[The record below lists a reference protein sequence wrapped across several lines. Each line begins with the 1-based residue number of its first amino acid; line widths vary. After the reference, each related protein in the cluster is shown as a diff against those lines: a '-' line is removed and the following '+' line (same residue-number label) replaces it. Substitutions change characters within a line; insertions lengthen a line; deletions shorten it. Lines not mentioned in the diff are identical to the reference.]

1 MSIEHILIGK
11 HHGGSD
17 YWRTPFLLFKNL
29 HREFGFTIDGAATK
43 HDTLL
48 PRFTDDISRQSW
60 LSEKVFC
67 NPPYSDIP
75 SFLLKASEADLVAFL
90 IPHRA
95 NTSYWLRHI
104 YSNNHCHEI
113 RILHRAVKYLPP
125 AGHNGLTIR
134 SPFPSAVVVFK
145 KEPRKH
151 EITQMVCCA
160 DTLLPLTI
168 INRGGLRGRPT
179 IYPPETLDS
188 FIKLY
193 RQGKPIKCIAD
204 VLRMPLSTS
213 YRIAQRFE
221 LKFS

>member
-1 MSIEHILIGK
+1 MSHPIINIGRY
-11 HHGGSD
+11 HGGSD
-17 YWRTPFLLFKNL
+17 CWRTPPLLFRNL
-29 HREFGFTIDGAATK
+29 HREYSFTLDGAATE

-60 LSEKVFC
+60 VGEKVFC

-75 SFLLKASEADLVAFL
+75 SFLVKASEADLAVFL
-90 IPHRA
+90 IPYRPQ
-95 NTSYWLRHI
+95 TIYWLKHI
-104 YSNNHCHEI
+104 FTNPLCHEI

-125 AGHNGLTIR
+125 AGHNGLVVR
-134 SPFPSAVVVFK
+134 APFPAAIVIFRT
-145 KEPRKH
+145 EPRKH

-193 RQGKPIKCIAD
+193 RQGKSIKYIAD
-204 VLRMPLSTS
+204 ALRMPLSTS
-213 YRIAQRFE
+213 YRIAQR
-221 LKFS
+221 LS

>member
-1 MSIEHILIGK
+1 MSIECILIGK

-17 YWRTPFLLFKNL
+17 SWRTPFLLFKNL

-43 HDTLL
+43 HDALL
-48 PRFTDDISRQSW
+48 PRFTDDIRNQSW
-60 LSEKVFC
+60 DGERVFC
-67 NPPYSDIP
+67 NPPYSDTKT
-75 SFLLKASEADLVAFL
+75 FLVKASEADLAVFL
-90 IPHRA
+90 IPYRPQ
-95 NTSYWLRHI
+95 TIYWLKHI
-104 YSNNHCHEI
+104 FTNPLCHEI

-134 SPFPSAVVVFK
+134 SPFAAAVVVFK

-151 EITQMVCCA
+151 EITQMICCA

-193 RQGKPIKCIAD
+193 RQGKPIKYIAD

-213 YRIAQRFE
+213 YRIAQR
-221 LKFS
+221 LS

>member
-1 MSIEHILIGK
+1 MSHPIIHIGRY
-11 HHGGSD
+11 HGGSD
-17 YWRTPFLLFKNL
+17 DWRTPYRLFHNL
-29 HREFGFTIDGAATK
+29 HREFNFSLDGAATE
-43 HDTLL
+43 HDALL
-48 PRFTDDISRQSW
+48 PRFTDDIHNQSW
-60 LSEKVFC
+60 DGERVFC
-67 NPPYSDIP
+67 NPPYSDTKT
-75 SFLLKASEADLVAFL
+75 FLVKASEADLAVFL
-90 IPHRA
+90 IPYRPQ
-95 NTSYWLRHI
+95 TIYWLKHI
-104 YSNNHCHEI
+104 FTNLLCHEI

-125 AGHNGLTIR
+125 AGHNGLVIR

-204 VLRMPLSTS
+204 ALRMPLSTS
-213 YRIAQRFE
+213 YRIAQR
-221 LKFS
+221 LS

>member
-1 MSIEHILIGK
+1 MSIECILIGR

-17 YWRTPFLLFKNL
+17 SWRTPFLLFKNL

-43 HDTLL
+43 HDALL
-48 PRFTDDISRQSW
+48 PRFTDDIRNQSW
-60 LSEKVFC
+60 DGERVFC
-67 NPPYSDIP
+67 NPPYSDTKT
-75 SFLLKASEADLVAFL
+75 FLVKASEADLAVFL
-90 IPHRA
+90 IPYRPQ
-95 NTSYWLRHI
+95 TIYWLKHI
-104 YSNNHCHEI
+104 FTNPLCHEI

-134 SPFPSAVVVFK
+134 SPFAAAVVVFK

-151 EITQMVCCA
+151 EITQMICCA

-193 RQGKPIKCIAD
+193 RQGKPIKYIAD

-213 YRIAQRFE
+213 YRIAQR
-221 LKFS
+221 LS

>member
-1 MSIEHILIGK
+1 MIHIGK
-11 HHGGSD
+11 HHEYS
-17 YWRTPFLLFKNL
+17 FSL
-29 HREFGFTIDGAATK
+29 DGAATK

-60 LSEKVFC
+60 VSEKVFC

-75 SFLLKASEADLVAFL
+75 SFLVKSSEADLAVFL

-95 NTSYWLRHI
+95 NTTYWLRHI

-125 AGHNGLTIR
+125 AGHNGLVIR
-134 SPFPSAVVVFK
+134 SPFASAIVIFK
-145 KEPRKH
+145 SEPRRH
-151 EITQMVCCA
+151 EITQMICCA

-188 FIKLY
+188 FIKLH
-193 RQGKPIKCIAD
+193 RQGQPIKYIAD
-204 VLRMPLSTS
+204 ALRIPLSTS
-213 YRIAQRFE
+213 YRIAQR
-221 LKFS
+221 LS

>member
-29 HREFGFTIDGAATK
+29 HREYLFTLDGAATEY
-43 HDTLL
+43 DTLL
-48 PRFTDDISRQSW
+48 PSFTDDIHNQSW
-60 LSEKVFC
+60 DGERVFC
-67 NPPYSDIP
+67 NPPYSDTKT
-75 SFLLKASEADLVAFL
+75 FLAKASEADLAVFL
-90 IPHRA
+90 IPYRPH
-95 NTSYWLRHI
+95 TTYWLRHI

-125 AGHNGLTIR
+125 AGHNGLVIR
-134 SPFPSAVVVFK
+134 SPFASAIVIFK
-145 KEPRKH
+145 SEPRRH
-151 EITQMVCCA
+151 EITQMICCA

-193 RQGKPIKCIAD
+193 RQGKPIKYIAD
-204 VLRMPLSTS
+204 ALRMPLSTS
-213 YRIAQRFE
+213 YRIAQR
-221 LKFS
+221 LG

>member
-17 YWRTPFLLFKNL
+17 CWRTPFLLFKNL
-29 HREFGFTIDGAATK
+29 HHEFCFTLDGAATK
-43 HDTLL
+43 HDALL

-60 LSEKVFC
+60 DGERVFC

-75 SFLLKASEADLVAFL
+75 SFLLKAAEADLAVFL
-90 IPHRA
+90 IPYRPQ
-95 NTSYWLRHI
+95 TIYWLKHI
-104 YSNNHCHEI
+104 FTNPLCHEI
-113 RILHRAVKYLPP
+113 RILHRSVRYLPP
-125 AGHNGLTIR
+125 AGRRGDVLR
-134 SPFPSAVVVFK
+134 SPFASAIVIFK
-145 KEPRKH
+145 SESRKV
-151 EITQMVCCA
+151 EITQMICCA

-193 RQGKPIKCIAD
+193 RQGKPIKYIAD

-213 YRIAQRFE
+213 YRIAQR
-221 LKFS
+221 LS

>member
-17 YWRTPFLLFKNL
+17 DWRTPYRLFRNL
-29 HREFGFTIDGAATK
+29 HREFGFSMDGAATK
-43 HDTLL
+43 HDALL
-48 PRFTDDISRQSW
+48 PRFTDDIHNQSW
-60 LSEKVFC
+60 DGERVFC

-75 SFLLKASEADLVAFL
+75 SFLLKAPEADLAVFL
-90 IPHRA
+90 IPYRPH
-95 NTSYWLRHI
+95 TTYWLKRI
-104 YSNNHCHEI
+104 LTNPLCHEI

-125 AGHNGLTIR
+125 AGHNGLAIR
-134 SPFPSAVVVFK
+134 SPFASAIVIFK
-145 KEPRKH
+145 SEPRKH
-151 EITQMVCCA
+151 EITQMICCA

-204 VLRMPLSTS
+204 ALRMPLSTS
-213 YRIAQRFE
+213 YRIAQR
-221 LKFS
+221 LS

>member
-17 YWRTPFLLFKNL
+17 DWRTPYRLFHNL
-29 HREFGFTIDGAATK
+29 HREFDFSLDGAATE

-48 PRFTDDISRQSW
+48 PRFTNDISRQSW
-60 LSEKVFC
+60 VSEKVFC

-75 SFLLKASEADLVAFL
+75 SFLIKASEADLAVFL
-90 IPHRA
+90 IPYRPH
-95 NTSYWLRHI
+95 TTYWLRHI

-113 RILHRAVKYLPP
+113 RILHRAVRYLPP
-125 AGHNGLTIR
+125 AGHNGLVVR
-134 SPFPSAVVVFK
+134 SPFPAVLVVFK
-145 KEPRKH
+145 KESRRH

-188 FIKLY
+188 FIKLHM
-193 RQGKPIKCIAD
+193 QGKSIKYIAD

-213 YRIAQRFE
+213 YRIAQR
-221 LKFS
+221 LS

>member
-17 YWRTPFLLFKNL
+17 CWRTPPLLFRNL
-29 HREFGFTIDGAATK
+29 HREFGFSMDGAATE

-48 PRFTDDISRQSW
+48 PRFTDDIHNQSW
-60 LSEKVFC
+60 VGEKVFC

-75 SFLLKASEADLVAFL
+75 SFLVKASESDLAVFL

-125 AGHNGLTIR
+125 AGHNGLAIR
-134 SPFPSAVVVFK
+134 SPFASAIVIFK
-145 KEPRKH
+145 SEPRRH

-193 RQGKPIKCIAD
+193 MQGKTIKYIAD
-204 VLRMPLSTS
+204 ALRMPLSTS
-213 YRIAQRFE
+213 YRIAQR
-221 LKFS
+221 LS

>member
-17 YWRTPFLLFKNL
+17 SWRTPFLLFKNL
-29 HREFGFTIDGAATK
+29 HREFGFTLDGAATE

-48 PRFTDDISRQSW
+48 PRFTDDIHNQSW
-60 LSEKVFC
+60 DGERVFC

-75 SFLLKASEADLVAFL
+75 SFLAKASEADLAVFL
-90 IPHRA
+90 IPYRPH
-95 NTSYWLRHI
+95 TTYWLRHI

-125 AGHNGLTIR
+125 AGHNGLVIR
-134 SPFPSAVVVFK
+134 SPFASAIVIFK
-145 KEPRKH
+145 SESRKH
-151 EITQMVCCA
+151 EITQMICCA

-193 RQGKPIKCIAD
+193 RQGKPIKYIAD

-213 YRIAQRFE
+213 YRIAQR
-221 LKFS
+221 LS

>member
-29 HREFGFTIDGAATK
+29 HHEFCFTLDGAATK
-43 HDTLL
+43 HDALL

-60 LSEKVFC
+60 DGERVFC

-75 SFLLKASEADLVAFL
+75 SFLLKAAEADLAVFL

-95 NTSYWLRHI
+95 NTSYWLRYI

-125 AGHNGLTIR
+125 AGHNGLVVR
-134 SPFPSAVVVFK
+134 APFPAALVVFK
-145 KEPRKH
+145 KEQRGY

-193 RQGKPIKCIAD
+193 RQGKSIKYIAD
-204 VLRMPLSTS
+204 ALRMPLSTS
-213 YRIAQRFE
+213 YRIAQR
-221 LKFS
+221 LS

>member
-1 MSIEHILIGK
+1 MSHPIINVGRY
-11 HHGGSD
+11 HGGSD
-17 YWRTPFLLFKNL
+17 DWRTPYRLFRNL
-29 HREFGFTIDGAATK
+29 HREFGFSMDGAATE

-60 LSEKVFC
+60 VSEKVFC

-75 SFLLKASEADLVAFL
+75 SFLLKASEADLAVFL
-90 IPHRA
+90 IPYRPH
-95 NTSYWLRHI
+95 TTYWLKHI
-104 YSNNHCHEI
+104 FTNPLCHEI

-125 AGHNGLTIR
+125 AGHNGLAIR
-134 SPFPSAVVVFK
+134 SPFASAIVIFK
-145 KEPRKH
+145 SESRKH

-204 VLRMPLSTS
+204 ALRMPLSTS
-213 YRIAQRFE
+213 YRIAQR
-221 LKFS
+221 LS

>member
-17 YWRTPFLLFKNL
+17 CWRTPSLLFRNL
-29 HREFGFTIDGAATK
+29 HREFSFTMDGAATE
-43 HDTLL
+43 HDALL
-48 PRFTDDISRQSW
+48 PRFTDDVHNQSW
-60 LSEKVFC
+60 GGERVFC
-67 NPPYSDIP
+67 NPPYIKT
-75 SFLLKASEADLVAFL
+75 FLVKASEADLVVFL
-90 IPHRA
+90 IPYRPH
-95 NTSYWLRHI
+95 TIYWLKHI

-151 EITQMVCCA
+151 EITQMICCA

-204 VLRMPLSTS
+204 ALRMPLSTS
-213 YRIAQRFE
+213 YRIAQR
-221 LKFS
+221 LS

>member
-17 YWRTPFLLFKNL
+17 CWRTPPLLFKNL
-29 HREFGFTIDGAATK
+29 HQEFGLTLDGAASK
-43 HDTLL
+43 HDALL
-48 PRFTDDISRQSW
+48 PRFTDDIHNQSW
-60 LSEKVFC
+60 DGERVFC
-67 NPPYSDIP
+67 NPPYSDTKT
-75 SFLLKASEADLVAFL
+75 FLVKASEADLAVFL

-125 AGHNGLTIR
+125 AGHNGLAIR
-134 SPFPSAVVVFK
+134 SPFASAIVIFK
-145 KEPRKH
+145 SEPRRH

-193 RQGKPIKCIAD
+193 RQGKPIKYIAD
-204 VLRMPLSTS
+204 ALRMPLSTS
-213 YRIAQRFE
+213 YRIAQR
-221 LKFS
+221 LS

>member
-1 MSIEHILIGK
+1 MSHPIINVGRY
-11 HHGGSD
+11 HGGSD
-17 YWRTPFLLFKNL
+17 DWRTPYRLFHNL
-29 HREFGFTIDGAATK
+29 HREFNFTLDGAATE

-60 LSEKVFC
+60 VSEKVFC

-75 SFLLKASEADLVAFL
+75 SFLLKASESDLAVFL
-90 IPHRA
+90 IPYRPH
-95 NTSYWLRHI
+95 TTYWLKHI
-104 YSNNHCHEI
+104 FTNPLCHEI
-113 RILHRAVKYLPP
+113 RILHRAVKFLPP
-125 AGHNGLTIR
+125 AGHNGLVVR
-134 SPFPSAVVVFK
+134 SPFPAVLVVFK
-145 KEPRKH
+145 KEPRRH

-193 RQGKPIKCIAD
+193 RQGKTIKFIAD
-204 VLRMPLSTS
+204 ALRMPLSTS
-213 YRIAQRFE
+213 YRIAQR
-221 LKFS
+221 LS